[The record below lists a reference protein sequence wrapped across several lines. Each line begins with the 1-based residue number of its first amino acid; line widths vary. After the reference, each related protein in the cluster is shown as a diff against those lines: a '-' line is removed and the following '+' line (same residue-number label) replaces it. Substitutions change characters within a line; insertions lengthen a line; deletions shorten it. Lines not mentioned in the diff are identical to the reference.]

1 MPLFH
6 PSALTIV
13 AVLITEPASVLPPVI
28 TAGLTVFCAIGG
40 TLALLGGFPRNGWKR
55 KQNLNAISTAGMV
68 RARSETRAHSGKAAA

>member
-13 AVLITEPASVLPPVI
+13 AVLITEPVSVLPPVI

-40 TLALLGGFPRNGWKR
+40 TLALLGGSRRTGWTR
-55 KQNLNAISTAGMV
+55 KQNLHPISTAGIV
-68 RARSETRAHSGKAAA
+68 RAHPETRSHSGKAAA